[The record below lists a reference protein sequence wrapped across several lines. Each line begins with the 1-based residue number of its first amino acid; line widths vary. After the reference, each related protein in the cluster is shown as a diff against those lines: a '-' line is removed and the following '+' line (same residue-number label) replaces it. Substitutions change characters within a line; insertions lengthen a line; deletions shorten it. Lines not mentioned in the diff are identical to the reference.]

1 MALDVDVR
9 REATVGIP
17 VLDRAE
23 GPFDGNEGPD
33 SKVLLSEVGGA
44 APERDLM
51 PVGPLLIFAVNLLG
65 GDADIEGPRFT
76 VRELFAGQVDRADSA
91 DEKHAINTS
100 YHSH

>member
-33 SKVLLSEVGGA
+33 GKVLLSEVGVSS
-44 APERDLM
+44 PECDFV

-65 GDADIEGPRFT
+65 GDADIEGAGFT

-91 DEKHAINTS
+91 DERYAVDRTH
-100 YHSH
+100 HSH